1 MDATILGNFDVVDQN
16 VIPDFS
22 KKGIWYEFYTGDS
35 LNVSDTAAT
44 LALMPGEYRLYTTVK
59 LPKPVFTGIDEN
71 NQPQLLNDHQVLV
84 YPNPSDK
91 LFNFVFNLPRPSP
104 VEISI
109 FNVLGHIVKKVAF
122 DHPQAGLN
130 NFLLDLS
137 TEQEGKISAGIYFF
151 RLDAG
156 VLHESGKL
164 VVE

>member
-1 MDATILGNFDVVDQN
+1 
-16 VIPDFS
+16 
-22 KKGIWYEFYTGDS
+22 
-35 LNVSDTAAT
+35 
-44 LALMPGEYRLYTTVK
+44 
-59 LPKPVFTGIDEN
+59 
-71 NQPQLLNDHQVLV
+71 
-84 YPNPSDK
+84 
-91 LFNFVFNLPRPSP
+91 
-104 VEISI
+104 
-109 FNVLGHIVKKVAF
+109 VAF